1 MSCITLLSVFAGAVY
16 AMDVERGSGDVNGDG
31 WIDVYDARMALRGAI
46 QLDKLTEEQEKAAD
60 VDGNGDVTVSD
71 VRFIT
76 RSLLGLETAAVQ
88 TRTMFELPD
97 IRHTKP
103 VTDIKET
110 KDDGYSGFYVVAA
123 EAKDD
128 KIVYSLRLKNCVGLV
143 AYQLKLNIDGSKFAF
158 VCGRNDWIAI
168 SDNDWWHIYDVVRNS
183 FHYVPVILKEN
194 ENSGNFFG
202 LVSTE
207 LEPTEKYLEYQAK
220 KDPQKPLGFKSE
232 DFEICKFTLSELTAG
247 STMNAH
253 FTLDGVIMTADGL
266 RDSKLDITVNHP
278 QRDNAEPEKPTEPCT
293 HICHSNNKL
302 IKTLWKFVCLLY
314 KLFGAEQYCHCGAK
328 HW

>member
-31 WIDVYDARMALRGAI
+31 WVDVYDARMALRGAVCF
-46 QLDKLTEEQEKAAD
+46 DKLTEEQEKAAD
-60 VDGNGDVTVSD
+60 FDGDGYVAVDD
-71 VRFIT
+71 VRLIA
-76 RSLLGLETAAVQ
+76 RSLLGLETATVQ

-128 KIVYSLRLKNCVGLV
+128 KIVYSLRLKNCVGLM
-143 AYQLKLNIDGSKFAF
+143 AYQLKLNIDSSKFAF
-158 VCGRNDWIAI
+158 VTSTRR
-168 SDNDWWHIYDVVRNS
+168 DNLYTSGGDWWRDVVRHS
-183 FHYVPVILKEN
+183 LDYESVYLKEN
-194 ENSGNFFG
+194 ESSRNFFG
-202 LVSTE
+202 FVSTE

-232 DFEICKFTLSELTAG
+232 DFEICQFTLAELTAG
-247 STMNAH
+247 STKNAH

-278 QRDNAEPEKPTEPCT
+278 QRDNAEPEKPTETCT
-293 HICHSNNKL
+293 HICHSDNK
-302 IKTLWKFVCLLY
+302 IMKALWKFVCLLY
-314 KLFGAEQYCHCGAK
+314 KLFGAEQYCYCGVK

>member
-31 WIDVYDARMALRGAI
+31 WVDVYDARMTLRGAAGFE
-46 QLDKLTEEQEKAAD
+46 KLTEEQEKAAD
-60 VDGNGDVTVSD
+60 FNGDEHVAVDD
-71 VRFIT
+71 VRLIA
-76 RSLLGLETAAVQ
+76 RSLLGLETATVQ

-128 KIVYSLRLKNCVGLV
+128 KIVYSLRLKNCVGLM
-143 AYQLKLNIDGSKFAF
+143 AYQLKLNIDSSKFAF
-158 VCGRNDWIAI
+158 VTQKNLIDYFDHIDCSDGDWMR
-168 SDNDWWHIYDVVRNS
+168 VRNFTGSS
-183 FHYVPVILKEN
+183 FLYTNYYLKEN
-194 ENSGNFFG
+194 ESSGNFFG
-202 LVSTE
+202 FLPTE
-207 LEPTEKYLEYQAK
+207 LEPTEKYLEYRGTK
-220 KDPQKPLGFKSE
+220 YPYRIPDFKSE
-232 DFEICKFTLSELTAG
+232 DFEICQFTLAELTAG
-247 STMNAH
+247 STKNAR

-278 QRDNAEPEKPTEPCT
+278 HKDNAEPEKPTETCT
-293 HICHSNNKL
+293 HICHSDNKIMKAL
-302 IKTLWKFVCLLY
+302 
-314 KLFGAEQYCHCGAK
+314 
-328 HW
+328 